1 MHHRGPRKN
10 TKETIKMPN
19 TDDLQAYLAT
29 HIPLSTAM
37 QVHVAIAEDNHIELR
52 APLAPNVN
60 HRGTVFGGS
69 IASLATLACWSLLWV
84 RTRDWEPAPHLVV
97 RRSKI
102 DYDHPAQGEFRAIA
116 RIPPEMDW
124 ELPLL
129 AAHTRHTRSQC
140 DRRHPGSRTFFGRVR
155 RPRPGRQRMKYAS
168 MPPAFS

>member
-1 MHHRGPRKN
+1 
-10 TKETIKMPN
+10 MPN

-102 DYDHPAQGEFRAIA
+102 DYDHPALGEFRAIA

-124 ELPLL
+124 EAIAGRYSSWQRTRVILEANVIAGTL
-129 AAHTRHTRSQC
+129 AAAH
-140 DRRHPGSRTFFGRVR
+140 
-155 RPRPGRQRMKYAS
+155 
-168 MPPAFS
+168 FSGEFVALAPEGNE